1 VVIPS
6 PGENLVVL
14 LGDDT
19 TGHAQHPD
27 LYGTG
32 RQRKILP
39 NYEQATPPH
48 FVSSP
53 EKLFPAGDYLA
64 PRYWLL
70 WLGFGLMWL
79 VARLPFRVQMA
90 TGAALGWC
98 MYLLVPS
105 RRHIA
110 EVNLQL
116 CFPELSDE
124 ARKKL
129 LRRHFNSL
137 GKASIETAMAWWA
150 SDAHLKRLHRV
161 EGLEHL
167 DAALA
172 HGNGVILVS
181 GHFTTLE
188 IGGRMLALHRPFA
201 VMYRE
206 HKNPLYEHI
215 MRHHRKVHFKD
226 AIPRTDVRRALRT
239 LKDNQPLWYAPD
251 QDYGRKHSVFAP
263 FFGVQA
269 AMITATARF
278 AKMSGARV
286 VPYFQERLADGSGY
300 VMRLYPALE
309 NFPVGDDVIDATTI
323 NSVIENEIRKYPEQ
337 YLWVHRRFKTRP
349 EGEARPYLRK

>member
-1 VVIPS
+1 M
-6 PGENLVVL
+6 N
-14 LGDDT
+14 
-19 TGHAQHPD
+19 
-27 LYGTG
+27 
-32 RQRKILP
+32 
-39 NYEQATPPH
+39 TP
-48 FVSSP
+48 
-53 EKLFPAGDYLA
+53 KLFPAGDYLA

-90 TGAALGWC
+90 AGAVLGWL
-98 MYLLVPS
+98 MYVLLPA

-124 ARKKL
+124 VRRKM
-129 LRRHFNSL
+129 LRRHFDAL
-137 GKASIETAMAWWA
+137 GKASIETAMAWW
-150 SDAHLKRLHRV
+150 STDAHLNRLHRF
-161 EGLEHL
+161 EGMEHL

-172 HGNGVILVS
+172 QGKGVILLCA
-181 GHFTTLE
+181 HFTTLE
-188 IGGRMLALHRPFA
+188 IGARVFAMHRPMVA
-201 VMYRE
+201 MYRE

-215 MRHHRKVHFKD
+215 MRHHRKVHFHD
-226 AIPRTDVRRALRT
+226 AIPRRDVRSAVRALKNN
-239 LKDNQPLWYAPD
+239 LPLWYAPD

-278 AKMSGARV
+278 AKMSDAPV

-309 NFPVGDDVIDATTI
+309 HFPVGDDVIDATTI
-323 NSVIENEIRKYPEQ
+323 NAVIENEIRKFPEQ

-349 EGEARPYLRK
+349 EGESRPYQRK